1 MTRLTRRRAPLALA
15 LVSLLGVTAFAISA
29 ASSSAAGSSVPLH
42 GKMRGISNFF
52 PPDCTS
58 VTTVCSKFEATGSIN
73 GDGVVQVDTF
83 PSADGISKAH
93 TVIHTSK
100 GDLRCHEQ
108 AIFDLAGAD
117 HAFVDLCLI
126 DGGTG
131 AYAAAS
137 GYIQEVGT
145 FDFAN
150 NVGELDYYGKLI
162 SG

>member
-1 MTRLTRRRAPLALA
+1 MGKRKMSRARLAGA
-15 LVSLLGVTAFAISA
+15 LVLVLGVAAFAINAA
-29 ASSSAAGSSVPLH
+29 ASGGSVPLH
-42 GKMRGISNFF
+42 GKMRNISNFGG
-52 PPDCTS
+52 PTCPSATG
-58 VTTVCSKFEATGSIN
+58 VCSSFVATGSIDGN
-73 GDGVVQVDTF
+73 GVVSVDTF

-100 GDLRCHEQ
+100 GDLHCHEQ
-108 AIFDLAGAD
+108 AIFDLVGAD

-131 AYAAAS
+131 AYAGAS

-162 SG
+162 AAG